1 MAASGRVQIIPK
13 EICVRIDRWDALGAG
28 GNVCQQIPGRRC
40 NDSIE
45 ESKDVE
51 LKEIEMLAWVK
62 VAQDSKTCDQDLIIE
77 NACLGRGCRSGRR
90 AIKPGNQSKRRE
102 VGNDEV
108 SRPGLDEALDI
119 IGLIDG
125 RADHVI
131 R

>member
-1 MAASGRVQIIPK
+1 MAASGGVQVIPK
-13 EICVRIDRWDALGAG
+13 EIRVRIDRWDALGAG

-102 VGNDEV
+102 IGNDELGGP
-108 SRPGLDEALDI
+108 SIDESLDVESLVN
-119 IGLIDG
+119 G
-125 RADHVI
+125 RLNDVVQ
-131 R
+131 